1 MIWEVISSKDVRHSQ
16 KPWCADHVLMF
27 GIELR
32 RPASE
37 REVLSPLVFAVHVH
51 RYHCVAMSFMTNQ
64 LEAVIG
70 DWRSFE
76 HGEAYSW
83 AVDLKDF

>member
-1 MIWEVISSKDVRHSQ
+1 MLRTFRCD
-16 KPWCADHVLMF
+16 ADHGLMF

-70 DWRSFE
+70 EKRSVDPSSMVRHIHE
-76 HGEAYSW
+76 
-83 AVDLKDF
+83 VDLR